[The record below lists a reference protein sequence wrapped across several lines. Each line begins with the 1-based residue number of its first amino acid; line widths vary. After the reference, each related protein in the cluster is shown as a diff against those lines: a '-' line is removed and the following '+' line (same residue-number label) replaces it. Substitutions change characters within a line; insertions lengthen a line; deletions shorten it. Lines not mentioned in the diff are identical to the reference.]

1 MKFNEEEFLKTELG
15 SAMKECIDN
24 WETYLSSGYR
34 DGVELG
40 GGRCLEYK
48 LAIKQFY
55 GIEYRFI
62 RENEYYGLV
71 TETGDWVYKVKT
83 FREMYCIPE
92 TTILRWI
99 HTKNFPAYKQGH
111 KWYIDVKAYE
121 KWRETEHINSYKY
134 A

>member
-34 DGVELG
+34 DGVE
-40 GGRCLEYK
+40 RCYAQWQVYK

-71 TETGDWVYKVKT
+71 TETGDWVYKVK
-83 FREMYCIPE
+83 I
-92 TTILRWI
+92 
-99 HTKNFPAYKQGH
+99 
-111 KWYIDVKAYE
+111 
-121 KWRETEHINSYKY
+121 
-134 A
+134 